1 MPKISVIV
9 PVYKVEKY
17 IEKCVCSL
25 MEQTLDNIEYIF
37 VDDCSPDNSIKIL
50 ETTLGRYPHRVENVR
65 IIHHDVNKGLSSAR
79 NSGLAVARGEYIAHC
94 DSDDWVELTMYEKLY
109 KKAKAENADVCFSN
123 FYFAYND
130 KNEPYECTS
139 VYANKIRTI
148 NSYIKT
154 TWTVL
159 WNIVAK
165 RSLYSEYKLCA
176 PENISYCEDF
186 YLSVRLFYFARKIV
200 KVDEA
205 LYYYN
210 QTNVN
215 SIMSGFN
222 LKFERDERWAYLNT
236 IKLFKQEKVYD
247 HYKQSMCWRVL
258 KSTQDAAVHIDRYK
272 DFLSV
277 YPESHRYI
285 WSCPYDLNFKSRV
298 IMSLLAF
305 YPLRFVGVAII
316 WFRKFLQR

>member
-1 MPKISVIV
+1 MPKISVII
-9 PVYKVEKY
+9 PIYKVEKY

-25 MEQTLDNIEYIF
+25 MEQTLDDIEYIF
-37 VDDCSPDNSIKIL
+37 VDDCTPDNSIKIL
-50 ETTLGRYPHRVENVR
+50 ETTLERYPHRVANVR
-65 IIHHDVNKGLSSAR
+65 ILHHDVNKGLSSAR

-130 KNEPYECTS
+130 KYEPYECTS

-186 YLSVRLFYFARKIV
+186 YLSVRLFYFAGKIA
-200 KVDEA
+200 KVEEA

-215 SIMSGFN
+215 SIM
-222 LKFERDERWAYLNT
+222 Y
-236 IKLFKQEKVYD
+236 
-247 HYKQSMCWRVL
+247 
-258 KSTQDAAVHIDRYK
+258 
-272 DFLSV
+272 
-277 YPESHRYI
+277 
-285 WSCPYDLNFKSRV
+285 
-298 IMSLLAF
+298 
-305 YPLRFVGVAII
+305 
-316 WFRKFLQR
+316 